1 MLIFKVFLYIVSR
14 KSTIYTIYTTNMKW
28 NGLILLLILHLSCTN
43 TKPDKDSFS
52 LTTTDS
58 TAVWI
63 QTAKED
69 KSLAMQQRIALLNK
83 ANKLIQQYPKNTA
96 KTGKL
101 SQLSLAYKRLKDST
115 AFRKTN
121 TELIHLAN
129 NINDLKSHG
138 EAHWDLGAFFRRNQP
153 DSAIYHYQEAYSLFL
168 KADLDSNSKD
178 YPGSILYSMARVKD
192 NNKDYVGAEKDIVKA
207 IKFYRDNKMTHELF
221 SAYNVLAF
229 IQNGM
234 RKYDKALEYHKKA
247 KEFIPFSK
255 KSKRYNQ
262 RTTNMNN
269 MASTNLRKGDY
280 AKSISFYEEL
290 LNVDSL
296 KKKDSKSYAKTL
308 SGLAYAKFKNG
319 ITDFSF
325 LIQEFENSNK
335 ILDSLGITYDKA
347 RNYEYKAEVLHK
359 AGDTGLAIENA
370 LLARKIAEET
380 SNNDRLLSSLKLL
393 TVLDTKKSAQYAGA
407 YFKLNE
413 KLQLKERTIQDKFAR
428 IEMETDEVIEKN
440 ESLARQRKT
449 LTIIAIG
456 LLVFGLGAFI
466 IINQRV
472 NNQKLK
478 FQQTQQESNQEIY
491 NLMLSQQGKFQE
503 GKQLEQKRISEEMHD
518 GILGQMLGIRLILS
532 GLNERNDESAI
543 TQRAELI
550 EKLRELEE
558 EIRTISHELN
568 SAAYN
573 KINNFIIA
581 IQDLIK
587 TTNSSS
593 ETDILF
599 NFTETFDWDNLD
611 GDLKINIYRIAQECL
626 QNCLKHAKSKNIAVN
641 LNVSHNTITL
651 KVIDDGVGF
660 NVKKGRKGIGLKN
673 ITSRIKKIN
682 GDLEIESAPGKG
694 TEMIINVSFTENN
707 IKEKEKTTP
716 KERKVIEV

>member
-1 MLIFKVFLYIVSR
+1 
-14 KSTIYTIYTTNMKW
+14 MKW

-43 TKPDKDSFS
+43 TNLDTGA
-52 LTTTDS
+52 LLQTTADS
-58 TAVWI
+58 TTVWI

-69 KSLAMQQRIALLNK
+69 ESLSLQQRIALLNK
-83 ANKLIQQYPKNTA
+83 ASELIEKYSENTK
-96 KTGKL
+96 KTRKL

-121 TELIHLAN
+121 AELILLAN
-129 NINDLKSHG
+129 KIDDLKSHG

-153 DSAIYHYQEAYSLFL
+153 DSAIYHYQEAYNLFL
-168 KADLDSNSKD
+168 IADLDPSSRD
-178 YPGSILYSMARVKD
+178 YPGSMLYSMAQVKD

-207 IKFYRDNKMTHELF
+207 IKFYRENNMTHELF
-221 SAYNVLAF
+221 SAYNVLAI

-234 RKYDKALEYHKKA
+234 RKYDKAIEYHGKA
-247 KEFIPFSK
+247 GEFIPFSE
-255 KSKRYNQ
+255 KRARYRHN
-262 RTTNMNN
+262 TMNINN

-280 AKSISFYEEL
+280 PKSISFYEEL

-296 KKKDSKSYAKTL
+296 KQKDSKSYAKTL
-308 SGLAYAKFKNG
+308 SSLAYAEFKNG
-319 ITDFSF
+319 NTDFSF

-335 ILDSLGITYDKA
+335 ILDSLGITYEKA
-347 RNYEYKAEVLHK
+347 RNYEFKAEVLDK

-393 TVLDTKKSAQYAGA
+393 TSLDTKKSAQYAGA

-413 KLQLKERTIQDKFAR
+413 KLQQKERTIQDKFAR

-503 GKQLEQKRISEEMHD
+503 GKQLEQKRISEEIHD

-568 SAAYN
+568 SAAYK
-573 KINNFIIA
+573 KINNYIIA
-581 IQDLIK
+581 IQDLIA
-587 TTNSSS
+587 TVSSS
-593 ETDILF
+593 SKISIKFE
-599 NFTETFDWDNLD
+599 FTETYDWDNLE
-611 GDLKINIYRIAQECL
+611 GDIKINTYRIVQECL
-626 QNCLKHAKSKNIAVN
+626 QNCVKHAKCKNIAVN
-641 LNVSHNTITL
+641 LNFNDNKILL
-651 KVIDDGVGF
+651 KIIDNGVGF

-673 ITSRIKKIN
+673 IISRIEKIDGN
-682 GDLEIESAPGKG
+682 LNIESNIGKG
-694 TEMIINVSFTENN
+694 TEMIVSVPIPNLTKK
-707 IKEKEKTTP
+707 KEQVKTF
-716 KERKVIEV
+716 KERNPLEA